1 MRIIR
6 EAGVA
11 IQLERWNGSKASSV
25 RHWAVL
31 ALILALAVA
40 FRCYR
45 LRDESLW
52 HDETASILHMDAG
65 SLPEFIAQE
74 RLGDPAM
81 VPFYF
86 VLEYFCW
93 HATNGSIIACRLM
106 SIAFGI
112 GAIVLLY
119 GMTRRLFG
127 NFAALVAAGCAAVA
141 IQNVYYSQEIRMYA
155 LYLFAA
161 MAAMDALH
169 RILDGGRPAW
179 WLVYGLANAV
189 MVWTHL
195 YGVWLLF
202 AQGLFFLIVRWTHFR
217 ALALWGAVHGP
228 IVISVALWVATM
240 DQARIERNLGWIP
253 GIRSEETAQYLG
265 ESALSLPDKRPA
277 QDPEPRLDETLR
289 LPLAAKVLIGVA
301 WVALPVWAGIATLR
315 ARRELLAANREEDAL
330 CRARDFALAAVWLA
344 VPALVL
350 LILTLV
356 WRPTF
361 LPRYVLPSTL
371 ALYMLLGAGIAAMP
385 GSRLPI
391 ACAIGLLALYAYDT
405 MCFGVPHRPDM
416 RQAMAVVMREPL
428 AEDARLVVH
437 PSGYLG
443 PAKFYS
449 GLPDDS
455 LVRMRTWDEI
465 PGTVEG
471 LVREGRPV
479 WIVVGA
485 LQGTPPNIGPFLE
498 ERGYPFDYHYF
509 PGMFPMR
516 LYRVRTEAL

>member
-1 MRIIR
+1 M
-6 EAGVA
+6 A

-277 QDPEPRLDETLR
+277 QDPEPRLDETLPGSPTR
-289 LPLAAKVLIGVA
+289 RVQQLHGVAARRDFTPVQVPADSYLVLGDNRDNSADSRYIGFIPRHLLIGQAHRVLVSA
-301 WVALPVWAGIATLR
+301 DILGNWLPRFARFGVAL
-315 ARRELLAANREEDAL
+315 
-330 CRARDFALAAVWLA
+330 
-344 VPALVL
+344 
-350 LILTLV
+350 
-356 WRPTF
+356 
-361 LPRYVLPSTL
+361 
-371 ALYMLLGAGIAAMP
+371 
-385 GSRLPI
+385 
-391 ACAIGLLALYAYDT
+391 
-405 MCFGVPHRPDM
+405 
-416 RQAMAVVMREPL
+416 
-428 AEDARLVVH
+428 
-437 PSGYLG
+437 
-443 PAKFYS
+443 
-449 GLPDDS
+449 
-455 LVRMRTWDEI
+455 
-465 PGTVEG
+465 
-471 LVREGRPV
+471 
-479 WIVVGA
+479 
-485 LQGTPPNIGPFLE
+485 
-498 ERGYPFDYHYF
+498 
-509 PGMFPMR
+509 
-516 LYRVRTEAL
+516 